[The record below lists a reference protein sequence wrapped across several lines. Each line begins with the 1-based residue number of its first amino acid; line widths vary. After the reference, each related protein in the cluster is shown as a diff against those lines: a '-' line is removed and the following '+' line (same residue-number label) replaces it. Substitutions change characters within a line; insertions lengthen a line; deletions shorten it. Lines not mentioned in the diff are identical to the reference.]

1 MGVFDRESS
10 GELLFASARCLAAA
24 GKPDEAKKRY
34 QRILDE
40 FPDSSYQL
48 KARIALGRMSPVTLN

>member
-1 MGVFDRESS
+1 MV
-10 GELLFASARCLAAA
+10 AAN
-24 GKPDEAKKRY
+24 KPDEARKRY

-48 KARIALGRMSPVTLN
+48 QVRIALGRLAPVTLN